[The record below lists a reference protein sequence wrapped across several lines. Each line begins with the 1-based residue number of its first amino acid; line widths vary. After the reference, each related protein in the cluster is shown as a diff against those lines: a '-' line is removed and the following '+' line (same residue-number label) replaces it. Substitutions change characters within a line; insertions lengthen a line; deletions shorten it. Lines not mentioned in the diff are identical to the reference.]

1 MEKITIVLSV
11 AFAIL
16 MGTLSVGYTSISIQT
31 ASAQMMTDSNTTNK
45 DMSGMT
51 GPGMMSGMKADNI
64 TGSINLKSIITQ
76 AIGAQV
82 KVGLSEA
89 ATTAETNIGNG
100 SHAVAAR
107 IGQVNGF
114 LVYTVKVIDT
124 NMKFHKLIIDPAD
137 GKVLL
142 SRELSPIET
151 KMMGFAMFHH
161 GMMNEGMMK
170 GNMMKG
176 WQHN

>member
-16 MGTLSVGYTSISIQT
+16 MGTLSIGYNSTLLQT
-31 ASAQMMTDSNTTNK
+31 TSAQMMTDSNMTNK
-45 DMSGMT
+45 NMSGMT
-51 GPGMMSGMKADNI
+51 GPEMMSGLKGENI
-64 TGSINLKSIITQ
+64 TGSINLMSIFTK

-82 KVGLSEA
+82 KVSLSEA

-107 IGQVNGF
+107 IGQENGF
-114 LVYTVKVIDT
+114 LVYTVKVIDP

-142 SRELSPIET
+142 SRELSPMES
-151 KMMGFAMFHH
+151 MMMRFGMFHH
-161 GMMNEGMMK
+161 GMMKQGMMEDNK
-170 GNMMKG
+170 MKG
-176 WQHN
+176 W

>member
-16 MGTLSVGYTSISIQT
+16 MGTLSVGYNSVSLQT
-31 ASAQMMTDSNTTNK
+31 ASAQMMTDSNMTNK
-45 DMSGMT
+45 NMSGMT
-51 GPGMMSGMKADNI
+51 GLGMMSGIKGENV
-64 TGSINLKSIITQ
+64 TGSINIKSILAQ

-107 IGQVNGF
+107 FGKENGF
-114 LVYTVKVIDT
+114 LVYTIKVIDS

-142 SRELSPIET
+142 SRELTPIES
-151 KMMGFAMFHH
+151 KMMSFAMFHH
-161 GMMNEGMMK
+161 GMMKEGMMK
-170 GNMMKG
+170 EGMTKG
-176 WQHN
+176 W

>member
-1 MEKITIVLSV
+1 MEKNTVVLSI

-16 MGTLSVGYTSISIQT
+16 MGTLSIGYNSILLQT
-31 ASAQMMTDSNTTNK
+31 TSAQMMMDSNMTNK
-45 DMSGMT
+45 NMSGMT
-51 GPGMMSGMKADNI
+51 GPEMMSGMKGENV
-64 TGSINLKSIITQ
+64 TGSINLMSIFTK

-82 KVGLSEA
+82 KVSLSEA

-107 IGQVNGF
+107 IGQENGF
-114 LVYTVKVIDT
+114 LVYTIKVIDS

-142 SRELSPIET
+142 SRELSPMES
-151 KMMGFAMFHH
+151 MMMKLGMMHH
-161 GMMNEGMMK
+161 GMMKEGMMK
-170 GNMMKG
+170 GGMMKG
-176 WQHN
+176 W

>member
-16 MGTLSVGYTSISIQT
+16 MGTLSVGYNSISLQT
-31 ASAQMMTDSNTTNK
+31 ASAQMMTDSNMTNK
-45 DMSGMT
+45 NMSGMT
-51 GPGMMSGMKADNI
+51 GQGMISEMKGENV
-64 TGSINLKSIITQ
+64 TGSINIKSILTQ

-82 KVGLSEA
+82 KVALSEA
-89 ATTAETNIGNG
+89 ATTAETNVGNG
-100 SHAVAAR
+100 SHAIAAR

-114 LVYTVKVIDT
+114 LVYTIKVIDS

-142 SRELSPIET
+142 SRELTPIES
-151 KMMGFAMFHH
+151 KMMSFAMFHH
-161 GMMNEGMMK
+161 GMMKEGMMK
-170 GNMMKG
+170 EKRMVA
-176 WQHN
+176 

>member
-1 MEKITIVLSV
+1 MEKITIVVGV

-16 MGTLSVGYTSISIQT
+16 MGTLSMGYNSTLLQT
-31 ASAQMMTDSNTTNK
+31 TSAQMMTDLNMTNK
-45 DMSGMT
+45 NMSGIN
-51 GPGMMSGMKADNI
+51 GPGNMSEMKGENV
-64 TGSINLKSIITQ
+64 TGSINIMSIFTK

-82 KVGLSEA
+82 KVSLSEA

-107 IGQVNGF
+107 IGQENGY
-114 LVYTVKVIDT
+114 LVFGIKVIDS

-142 SRELSPIET
+142 SRELSPMES
-151 KMMGFAMFHH
+151 MMMRFGMFHH
-161 GMMNEGMMK
+161 GMMKQGMMEDNK
-170 GNMMKG
+170 MKG
-176 WQHN
+176 W

>member
-16 MGTLSVGYTSISIQT
+16 MGTLSVGYNSISLQT
-31 ASAQMMTDSNTTNK
+31 ASAQMMTDSNMTNK
-45 DMSGMT
+45 NMSGI
-51 GPGMMSGMKADNI
+51 KENI
-64 TGSINLKSIITQ
+64 TGSINIKSILAK

-89 ATTAETNIGNG
+89 AITAETNVGNG

-107 IGQVNGF
+107 IGQENGF
-114 LVYTVKVIDT
+114 LVYTIKVIDS

-142 SRELSPIET
+142 SRELSPIES
-151 KMMGFAMFHH
+151 KMMSFAMFHH
-161 GMMNEGMMK
+161 GMMKEGMKEGGMK
-170 GNMMKG
+170 KG
-176 WQHN
+176 W

>member
-16 MGTLSVGYTSISIQT
+16 MGTLSIGYNSISLQT
-31 ASAQMMTDSNTTNK
+31 TSAQMMDSNMTNK
-45 DMSGMT
+45 NMSGMT
-51 GPGMMSGMKADNI
+51 GSEMMSGLKGENI
-64 TGSINLKSIITQ
+64 TGSINLMSIFTK

-82 KVGLSEA
+82 KVSLSEA

-107 IGQVNGF
+107 IGQENGF
-114 LVYTVKVIDT
+114 LVYTIKVIDS
-124 NMKFHKLIIDPAD
+124 NMNVHKLVIDPAD

-142 SRELSPIET
+142 SRELSPMES
-151 KMMGFAMFHH
+151 MMMKLGMMHH
-161 GMMNEGMMK
+161 GMMKGGMMK

-176 WQHN
+176 W

>member
-16 MGTLSVGYTSISIQT
+16 MGTLSIGYNSISLQT
-31 ASAQMMTDSNTTNK
+31 ASAQMMTDSNMTNK
-45 DMSGMT
+45 NMSGIT
-51 GPGMMSGMKADNI
+51 ENI
-64 TGSINLKSIITQ
+64 TGSINLKSILTQ

-89 ATTAETNIGNG
+89 AITAETNVGNG

-114 LVYTVKVIDT
+114 LVYTIKVIDS

-142 SRELSPIET
+142 SRELSPIES
-151 KMMGFAMFHH
+151 KMMSFGMFHH
-161 GMMNEGMMK
+161 GMMKEGMK
-170 GNMMKG
+170 KG
-176 WQHN
+176 W